1 MQQVWPTANIPE
13 CCGLFDLFCCS
24 VLYHTFEI
32 LVVVLFAS
40 EHRQQTWEHPEFPAF
55 VDLSGDAKLLIF
67 CFDLFYLF
75 HFVMWIQV
83 KVLALQKFR
92 SGLIFPSFFLTNQAT
107 TFGKKCTCSK
117 TYHGTEYIGMISEM
131 ISLPPQMT
139 TPPTSW
145 KRSSYQTMKFS
156 LLLPPLEYWTH
167 PESLF
172 LPFRV

>member
-1 MQQVWPTANIPE
+1 MLWFVWFILLLSTISHLWNSGCSSVRFRTSTTDMRTSRISCLCRSVWWCQATDFLLWLILFVSFRYVDSKSKYNI
-13 CCGLFDLFCCS
+13 
-24 VLYHTFEI
+24 
-32 LVVVLFAS
+32 
-40 EHRQQTWEHPEFPAF
+40 
-55 VDLSGDAKLLIF
+55 
-67 CFDLFYLF
+67 
-75 HFVMWIQV
+75 
-83 KVLALQKFR
+83 VLALQKFR